1 MAVSHYLISGLRVA
15 SEFPLRGVVSTSAF
29 DNEIDVHIRCGAVPH
44 SLQKPELVRPNWMMA
59 EQDFLL
65 HIPAIARLR
74 VMKGCEIVVDAEHD
88 ASDSAPFVLGT
99 AFGTLLHQ
107 RDTMVLHASAVSHD
121 GRALALCGPSGV
133 GKSSLAAALC
143 QRGCTLICDD
153 VAAISFDTDGVPLA
167 LPDSRQHRLW
177 ADVIEHLDLAD
188 SQGEAVRDTME
199 KYHVSPTSEP
209 VPMPLA
215 TIVSVCQAD
224 FADSAPSLEPLD
236 LADAAALLRTNVYR
250 HALARKM
257 GRDAALFGQAAR
269 LLGQVRMLRLT
280 RPREPGRML
289 EAVELLHEHLAQ
301 TP

>member
-15 SEFPLRGVVSTSAF
+15 SDFPLCGVVAASVF
-29 DNEIDVHIRCGAVPH
+29 DSEADVYIRRGAVPR
-44 SLQKPELVRPNWMMA
+44 SLPNPDLTRPNWMMA

-65 HIPAIARLR
+65 HIPTVARLR
-74 VMKGCEIVVDAEHD
+74 VMKGREIVVDSERD

-107 RDTMVLHASAVSHD
+107 RGAMVLHASAVSHK
-121 GRALALCGPSGV
+121 GRALALCGPSGA

-143 QRGCTLICDD
+143 QGGSALICDD
-153 VAAISFDTDGVPLA
+153 VAAIHFDADGVPQV

-177 ADVIEHLDLAD
+177 DDMIEHLDLAG
-188 SQGEAVRDTME
+188 SRGEAVRDTME

-209 VPMPLA
+209 VAMPLS
-215 TIVSVCQAD
+215 TIVSVREAA
-224 FADSAPSLEPLD
+224 FANMAPTLEPLE
-236 LADAAALLRTNVYR
+236 LADAAALLRTDIYR
-250 HALARKM
+250 NALARKM

-280 RPREPGRML
+280 RPRESGRML